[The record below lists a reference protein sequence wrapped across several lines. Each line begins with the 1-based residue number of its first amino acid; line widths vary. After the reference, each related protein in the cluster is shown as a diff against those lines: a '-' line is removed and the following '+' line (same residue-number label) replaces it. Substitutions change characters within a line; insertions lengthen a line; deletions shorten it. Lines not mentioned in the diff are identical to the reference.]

1 MTKITIGLVTFNR
14 PDLLKRAVKSILNQS
29 YKNFIL
35 YIGND
40 YVEKNVTFKSLGIK
54 KTNKIKIFNHKKNL
68 GERDNLN
75 FLLNLSKTEW
85 FCWLGDDDYFH
96 KDFFKIMY
104 EGSTKFKKEDL
115 VACYSNY
122 SRAILNNDKKVINY
136 HLFNKNDF
144 LLGFTSK
151 KIRLIGIYGLIKT
164 KILKK
169 IKGIHKTGL
178 SFKLNKIETSHY
190 PYCDP
195 LVAIMLSNFGKI
207 AWVNERLVHLNTD
220 GISISAKTTDYNIYK
235 SAEEYVLKKLKN
247 IIKNI
252 KDYSIKDEI
261 VTNMIN
267 RFFHT
272 RAEIL
277 ARRGLL
283 TNLIASPKIFLDNLI
298 LFSKLPKK
306 NFVIFLKKQIM
317 IFKVIHNSMK
327 KKYYEL

>member
-1 MTKITIGLVTFNR
+1 MKKITIGLVTFNR

-35 YIGND
+35 YVGND
-40 YVEKNVTFKSLGIK
+40 YVKKNVTFKSLGIK

-85 FCWLGDDDYFH
+85 FCWLGDDDYLH
-96 KDFFKIMY
+96 KDFFKILH
-104 EGSTKFKKEDL
+104 EGSTRFKKKNL

-122 SRAILNNDKKVINY
+122 SRAKLKNDKKIINY
-136 HLFNKNDF
+136 HLFDKNDF

-151 KIRLIGIYGLIKT
+151 KIRLIGVYGLIKT
-164 KILKK
+164 KILKR

-178 SFKLNKIETSHY
+178 SFKQNKNETNHY

-207 AWVNERLVHLNTD
+207 MWIDERLIHLNTD
-220 GISISAKTTDYNIYK
+220 DISISAKTTDYDIYK
-235 SAEEYVLKKLKN
+235 SAEKYVLKKLKN
-247 IIKNI
+247 IIKTSKNQL
-252 KDYSIKDEI
+252 IKDEI

-267 RFFHT
+267 RFFNT
-272 RAEIL
+272 RAEII
-277 ARRGLL
+277 ARRELAV
-283 TNLIASPKIFLDNLI
+283 NIINSPKIFLDNLI
-298 LFSKLPKK
+298 LFNELPKK
-306 NFVIFLKKQIM
+306 NIFIMFKKQII
-317 IFKVIHNSMK
+317 IFKIIYNLIK
-327 KKYYEL
+327 KKYFE